1 MTEFN
6 VRYHL
11 ALGKE
16 NDTTLDRILEVEDLE
31 AALAAVPAELRAETI
46 QFSHHRTIAV
56 LRSARVAYAEVNE
69 GNSYAKRPLRIASDP
84 LVPIQS
90 EIDG

>member
-6 VRYHL
+6 MRYHL

-16 NDTTLDRILEVEDLE
+16 NDTTLDRILE